1 MSSQDSYL
9 PSTPL
14 AERMRPVSLDDFVG
28 QESSVGPGSTLRK
41 MIEADQISSIILWG
55 PPGCGKTTLAKLL
68 AHYTEA
74 NFISFSAVTSG
85 VKDVRRIIEE
95 AGNIRRLQGTRSIL
109 FVDELHRF
117 NKSQQDA
124 FLPAVED
131 GTIALVGAT
140 TENPS
145 FEINTPL
152 LSRSKVIVFQQ
163 LSNEEIIGIV
173 NNALED
179 EERGLG
185 EMDVSFDEGVLLRLA
200 EYSDGDARVA
210 LNMLETVVLTAED
223 KDGRRAIDM
232 EHLENCLGRKFIS
245 YDKAGEEHFN
255 LISALHKS
263 MRNSD
268 PDASMYWLGR
278 MLESGEAPLYVARR
292 IVRFASE
299 DVGMADPKAL
309 QVAMAAQQAV
319 HFLGMP
325 EGNLA
330 LAQAAVYMA
339 TAPKSNALY
348 AGYKEVQRDIQRTRD
363 EPVPMQIRNAVTKLM
378 KDVGYGQGYKYA
390 HDYPEAATDLQ
401 CLPDSLKNRKYYK
414 PSNRGFERNIQERMA
429 FLKKLRKEFRNKG
442 RKN

>member
-1 MSSQDSYL
+1 MDQKETFL

-14 AERMRPVSLDDFVG
+14 AERMRPLSLDDFIG
-28 QESSVGPGSTLRK
+28 QSDSVGPGSSLRK
-41 MIEADQISSIILWG
+41 MIEQDRISSLILWG

-68 AHYTEA
+68 ARYTSA

-85 VKDVRRIIEE
+85 VKEVRRIIEE
-95 AGNIRRLQGTRSIL
+95 AANIRKLQGSRSIL

-152 LSRSKVIVFQQ
+152 LSRSKVIVFKQ
-163 LSNEEIIGIV
+163 LSNEEIITIV
-173 NNALED
+173 ENALAD
-179 EERGLG
+179 EQRGLG
-185 EMDVSFDEGVLLRLA
+185 NIKTSFAEGVLFKLA

-210 LNMLETVVLTAED
+210 LNLLEMVVLTADENENGIRQI
-223 KDGRRAIDM
+223 KE
-232 EHLENCLGRKFIS
+232 EHLESCLGRKFIS
-245 YDKAGEEHFN
+245 YDKSGEEHYN

-268 PDASMYWLGR
+268 PDATMYWLGR
-278 MLESGEAPLYVARR
+278 MLESGEEPLYVIRR
-292 IVRFASE
+292 IIRFASE
-299 DVGMADPKAL
+299 DIGMADPRAL
-309 QVAMAAQQAV
+309 QVAVAAQQAV

-330 LAQAAVYMA
+330 LAEAAVYMA

-348 AGYKEVQRDIQRTRD
+348 VGYKEVQKDIQRTRD

-378 KDVGYGQGYKYA
+378 KDVGYGHGYKYA
-390 HDYPEAATDLQ
+390 HDYPEAMSDLQ

-429 FLKKLRKEFRNKG
+429 FLAKLRKEL
-442 RKN
+442 RK